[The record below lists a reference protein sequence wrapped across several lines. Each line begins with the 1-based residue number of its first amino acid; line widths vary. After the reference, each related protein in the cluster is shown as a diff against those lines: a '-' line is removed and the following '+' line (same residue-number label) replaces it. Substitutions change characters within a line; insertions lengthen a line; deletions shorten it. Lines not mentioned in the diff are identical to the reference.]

1 MAALQGSRATVMVEL
16 EATMNRKSAFVALMA
31 CIVPSVVAASL
42 AGSAIV
48 LWGIAGAVLG
58 VAGLAATLK
67 ARDRLWRRREQH
79 TLHHAAMNAMSEGVL
94 FVCFRSGVALDGN
107 RTARN
112 VLGLDDA
119 QFPPTPLS
127 ELVEGEPAIMAAL
140 LESIADRRRVD
151 RLELAL
157 WGRGRGLIPIEVS
170 VAFIE
175 HRGMPLATL
184 VFRDITERRQA
195 QERARHF
202 AYHDPLTGLPNRLLF
217 QDRLASSLA
226 QAERAGEL
234 LGVIFIDV
242 DHFKEVND
250 TLGHEVGDAL
260 LQGVAERLSSVV
272 RVGDAVARQG
282 GDEFM
287 VLLPRLVVDVWAIT
301 IAERLV
307 LAMREPFRLGVHE
320 VKVSASVGV
329 SIFPRDGRDAETL
342 VRHADLAMYHSK
354 QRGRDAF
361 TLFNEALNDRATS
374 VQEMRPRLERAM
386 EQGELSIHYQP
397 QIDARTAKVVGFEAL
412 LRWKSSE
419 LGWIPPGTFIPVAEE
434 TGLMG
439 QLGHWVL
446 FTVFSQVKAW
456 CDAGIEVPRVSVNAS
471 TKQLADRAF
480 VEMVRRTLE
489 TTGVDPK
496 RIEVEVTEGLA
507 VKDPEGTRR
516 ILDELKSLGLRVALD
531 DFGTGTSSLSNLRHF
546 PFDRLKMHRDLHHG
560 LVDSRADQAMVQSV
574 VSLAGSLGIEVVAS
588 GVETTEQ
595 LRLLCEMGCD
605 VLQGFGLARPMPS
618 DDVGRFLKSGGLVT
632 EFETGQQLQQSPCI
646 H

>member
-1 MAALQGSRATVMVEL
+1 MVEL
-16 EATMNRKSAFVALMA
+16 EASMNRTSAFVALMA
-31 CIVPSVVAASL
+31 CLVPGVVAASL
-42 AGSAIV
+42 AGSATV
-48 LWGIAGAVLG
+48 LWGIAGAGLG
-58 VAGLAATLK
+58 VGGVGLVLT
-67 ARDRLWRRREQH
+67 ARQRLSKRLDQH

-94 FVCFRSGVALDGN
+94 FICVRSGVALDGN

-112 VLGLDDA
+112 VLGLDDSE
-119 QFPPTPLS
+119 FPPTPLS
-127 ELVEGEPAIMAAL
+127 EVVEGEPAIMAAL
-140 LESIADRRRVD
+140 LESITDGRRVD

-157 WGRGRGLIPIEVS
+157 WGRGRGPIPIEVS
-170 VAFIE
+170 VAPIE
-175 HRGMPLATL
+175 HRGRSLATL

-195 QERARHF
+195 QDRARHF

-217 QDRLASSLA
+217 RDRLASSLA
-226 QAERAGEL
+226 QAERAGEH

-287 VLLPRLVVDVWAIT
+287 VLLPRLVVDAESVA

-307 LAMREPFRLGVHE
+307 LAMREPFRLGIHE
-320 VKVSASVGV
+320 VRVSASIGV
-329 SIFPRDGRDAETL
+329 SVYPRDGRDAESL
-342 VRHADLAMYHSK
+342 VRHADLAMYQSK

-361 TLFNEALNDRATS
+361 TLFDEALNERATS
-374 VQEMRPRLERAM
+374 VLEMRPRLERAM
-386 EQGELSIHYQP
+386 ERDELAIHYQP
-397 QIDARTAKVVGFEAL
+397 QIDARSAKVVGFEAL
-412 LRWKSSE
+412 LRWKSTE
-419 LGWIPPGTFIPVAEE
+419 LGWIPPATFIPVAEE

-446 FTVFSQVKAW
+446 FTVCTQVKSW
-456 CDAGIEVPRVSVNAS
+456 CDAGIDVPRVSVNAS

-496 RIEVEVTEGLA
+496 RIELEVTEGLA

-531 DFGTGTSSLSNLRHF
+531 DFGTGTSSLSNLRRF

-574 VSLAGSLGIEVVAS
+574 VSLADSLGIEVVAS
-588 GVETTEQ
+588 GVETTDQ

-618 DDVGRFLKSGGLVT
+618 DDVARFLKSGGSVNA
-632 EFETGQQLQQSPCI
+632 FETGQHLQEALSI